1 MSTTGGFSNTANFR
15 PANVVSS
22 RVIGPYGIEM
32 DPKYS
37 ELARVAHP
45 LVDKSFIAGL
55 KEKRPNAVF
64 VATIVI
70 WLQLVSAWALA
81 LLGPLW
87 LLFIPFL
94 VSCALAQAM
103 LLWVHEASHF
113 SLFES
118 RRTNDIWC
126 DVFFAGPIGITVA
139 AYRVRHSSHHADLGT
154 DVDQDGYPYHIKIRG
169 RRALMGA
176 MGRSLSGLTGL
187 WLARTKYIGR
197 LAEFRPPQ
205 LAARVSPRWVGLS
218 MTGVFNLTL
227 ILVCVL
233 AGRWYLYLVLWVYPI
248 VAVAVALNI
257 VRSVAEHQPE
267 DFPRFRDGLET
278 AMRPVVRTTVP
289 SWFEKWMLYQA
300 NFNYHVEHH
309 LFPTVP
315 RHNLGK
321 LHHHLVAK
329 GFYRQFPNSL
339 QSSGFL
345 KFLQLARNKKHDDF
359 SDAVEDAIRL

>member
-1 MSTTGGFSNTANFR
+1 MPEAK
-15 PANVVSS
+15 V
-22 RVIGPYGIEM
+22 

-37 ELARVAHP
+37 EMARAAHQA
-45 LVDKSFIAGL
+45 VDKEFLAGL
-55 KEKRPNAVF
+55 KEKRPAAIF
-64 VATIVI
+64 VATAAI
-70 WLQLVSAWALA
+70 WLQLILAWALA

-87 LLFIPFL
+87 LVFIPFL

-113 SLFES
+113 SLFDD
-118 RRTNDIWC
+118 RRVNDIWS

-139 AYRVRHSSHHADLGT
+139 AYRERHSSHHAHLGT
-154 DVDQDGYPYHIKIRG
+154 DLDQDGYPYHIDVRG
-169 RRALMGA
+169 RRALMAA
-176 MGRSLSGLTGL
+176 MGRTLIGLTGL

-197 LAEFRPPQ
+197 RSESVPP
-205 LAARVSPRWVGLS
+205 VSPRWVGPLI
-218 MTGVFNLTL
+218 TVVFNLTL
-227 ILVCVL
+227 VSLCVL
-233 AGRWYLYLVLWVYPI
+233 SGRWYLYAVLWVYPI

-267 DFPRFRDGLET
+267 DFPQFRDGVEA

-289 SWFEKWMLYQA
+289 GRFEKWMLYQA

-321 LHHHLVAK
+321 LHLHLVAN
-329 GFYRQFPNSL
+329 GFYRQFPSSL

-345 KFLQLARNKKHDDF
+345 KFLQLARNKQHDDF
-359 SDAVEDAIRL
+359 SGAIEDAMRL